1 MTERALAIGVET
13 LPAGAP
19 RRAGLRR
26 VLRELPWPALVPLLA
41 VVLVGL
47 LAPAIA
53 PYNPVQGVLA
63 EKLLP
68 PAFMPGGNPAHPL
81 GTDALGRDT
90 LSRFVFGARIS
101 LIVSLIAVAFSG
113 AIGVAA
119 GVVAGY
125 YGRWVD
131 VALMRLTDV
140 ALSLPLVLIAIVM
153 AVALEPSFW
162 NVILVISLLLW
173 PRYARQI
180 RGETLGIR
188 QEDYIALSQVAG
200 LSPLRIIWR
209 HVLPNIM
216 PTFLVLATLQVGYVI
231 LLEST
236 LSFLG
241 VGLPSPQPA
250 WGVMVAEG
258 RGLLASAWWL
268 ALFPG
273 LGIFVTVLS
282 VNSLGDW
289 LRDRLDPKLR
299 QV

>member
-1 MTERALAIGVET
+1 MSKVGTAAVTTSASAVKRMRLGY
-13 LPAGAP
+13 
-19 RRAGLRR
+19 LRD
-26 VLRELPWPALVPLLA
+26 LPWLALVPLLA
-41 VVLVGL
+41 VVLLGL
-47 LAPAIA
+47 FANALAPY
-53 PYNPVQGVLA
+53 PPLEGKLS

-68 PAFMPGGNPAHPL
+68 PSFLWGSGGHLL

-101 LIVSLIAVAFSG
+101 LIVSLVAVAFSG
-113 AIGVAA
+113 VTGTAIGMLA
-119 GVVAGY
+119 GF
-125 YGRWVD
+125 YGGRID
-131 VALMRLTDV
+131 SFLMRVTDI
-140 ALSLPLVLIAIVM
+140 ALSLPLFLIAIVM
-153 AVALEPSFW
+153 AVILGPSVW
-162 NVILVISLLLW
+162 NVILVIGLLLW

-180 RGETLGIR
+180 RVETLAIR
-188 QEDYIALSQVAG
+188 QEDFIALSQVAG
-200 LSPLRIIWR
+200 LSSGRIIWR

-231 LLEST
+231 LLESS

-258 RGLLASAWWL
+258 RGLLTSAWWL

-273 LGIFVTVLS
+273 LGIFLTVLS

-289 LRDRLDPKLR
+289 LRDRFDPKLR
-299 QV
+299 QI

>member
-1 MTERALAIGVET
+1 MARVDTTTVKTG
-13 LPAGAP
+13 GAAP
-19 RRAGLRR
+19 TTKRLTRLRS
-26 VLRELPWPALVPLLA
+26 LPWLALVPLLA
-41 VVLVGL
+41 VVLLGILADV
-47 LAPAIA
+47 LAPY
-53 PYNPVQGVLA
+53 PPLEGELS

-68 PAFMPGGNPAHPL
+68 PAFLWGGGGHLL

-90 LSRFVFGARIS
+90 FSRFLFGARIS
-101 LIVSLIAVAFSG
+101 LVVSVIAVAFSG
-113 AIGVAA
+113 VIGTAIGMLS
-119 GVVAGY
+119 GF
-125 YGRWVD
+125 YGGRID
-131 VALMRLTDV
+131 ALLMRVADV
-140 ALSLPLVLIAIVM
+140 ALSLPLFLIAIVM
-153 AVALEPSFW
+153 AVILGPSVW
-162 NVILVISLLLW
+162 NVILVIGLLLW

-180 RGETLGIR
+180 RVETLAIR
-188 QEDYIALSQVAG
+188 HEDFIALSQVAG
-200 LSPLRIIWR
+200 LSSGRIIWR

-231 LLEST
+231 LLESS

-258 RGLLASAWWL
+258 RGLLTSAWWL

-273 LGIFVTVLS
+273 LGIFVTVLA

-289 LRDRLDPKLR
+289 LRDRFDPKLR